1 MKYVLNNSLNRCIL
15 KAMASGMVV
24 NPSAIKILTVGVA
37 SLKADSPVETE
48 NPIVKTKSTKTRKAK
63 GE

>member
-1 MKYVLNNSLNRCIL
+1 M